1 MFDKLG
7 RRLGLGL
14 LALLLVLAAVRLGGE
29 DSPAAFLSS
38 CSAPASAAVLS
49 QRRRRYTIS
58 VRLRKPKRVLRPWEL
73 KSCSPSSKPTPAV
86 P

>member
-14 LALLLVLAAVRLGGE
+14 LALLLVLAAVRLGSE

-38 CSAPASAAVLS
+38 CSAPASSLEE
-49 QRRRRYTIS
+49 REF
-58 VRLRKPKRVLRPWEL
+58 LR
-73 KSCSPSSKPTPAV
+73 T
-86 P
+86 